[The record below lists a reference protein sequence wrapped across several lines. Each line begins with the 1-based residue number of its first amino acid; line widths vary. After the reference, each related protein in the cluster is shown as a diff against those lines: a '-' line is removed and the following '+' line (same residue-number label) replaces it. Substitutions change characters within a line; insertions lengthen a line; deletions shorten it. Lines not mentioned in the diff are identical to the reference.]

1 MHGLLSKTQAISEMG
16 GNANTVFDE
25 IEKERQLLK
34 EKNNE
39 IKFEKPEEG
48 SGSTED

>member
-1 MHGLLSKTQAISEMG
+1 MRWG
-16 GNANTVFDE
+16 GNANIVFDE
-25 IEKERQLLK
+25 IEKEQQLLK

-39 IKFEKPEEG
+39 IKFEEPEEG